1 MKWRVWY
8 DNCNN
13 CNWNAVFV
21 NHWHSSVCIYFIT
34 FQLLQLSFIYQA
46 KAISSTGNIFC
57 KTLWHNDIWCF
68 YDKLTKCKLLICMKQ
83 KSRFSAFFPHR
94 AIVQKS
100 CFPVGTA
107 EGSDGESFPSGF
119 LRVFFGMALIPNP
132 CRRARC
138 CTHQPGRRVSS
149 GGNGCEDSCRWFC
162 IG

>member
-1 MKWRVWY
+1 MTTVITVIEMLCLQIIDIHPFTFISLHFSCY
-8 DNCNN
+8 SC
-13 CNWNAVFV
+13 
-21 NHWHSSVCIYFIT
+21 HSSIRQKQFHLQVIYFVKHCNTMKYDVFTIN
-34 FQLLQLSFIYQA
+34 LQNVSCWFA
-46 KAISSTGNIFC
+46 
-57 KTLWHNDIWCF
+57 W
-68 YDKLTKCKLLICMKQ
+68 TK

-149 GGNGCEDSCRWFC
+149 GGNGCEDSCRLFC